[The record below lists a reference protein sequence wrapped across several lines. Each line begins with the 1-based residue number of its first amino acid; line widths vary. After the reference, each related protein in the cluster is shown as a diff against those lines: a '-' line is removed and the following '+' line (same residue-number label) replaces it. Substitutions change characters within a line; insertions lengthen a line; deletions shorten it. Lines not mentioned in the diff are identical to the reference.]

1 VAESCELKGP
11 IELTYPLAGALS
23 VQFLCGTAIGGVQL
37 KNGPF
42 SEKRVLILNIL
53 HIDRVLRSCSCCHR
67 RTVNTGK

>member
-1 VAESCELKGP
+1 MAESCELKGP

-23 VQFLCGTAIGGVQL
+23 VQFLCGTAVGGVQL

-42 SEKRVLILNIL
+42 SETRVYIMNEL
-53 HIDRVLRSCSCCHR
+53 HIGRVLRSCNCYHH